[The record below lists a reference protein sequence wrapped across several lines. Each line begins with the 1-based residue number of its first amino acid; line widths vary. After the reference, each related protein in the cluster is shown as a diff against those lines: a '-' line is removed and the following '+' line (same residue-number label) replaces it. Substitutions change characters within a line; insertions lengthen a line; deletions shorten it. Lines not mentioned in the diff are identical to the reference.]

1 MARFFALNKKKEK
14 EKKEKEKDNTESADA
29 EENVIESS
37 SSYLT
42 GNEEALD
49 PKYGDLPTANT
60 ASDDVSTTFDSSIQS
75 SSIFS
80 RSRLTSGTGASSSI
94 ATSGMRSHSSGN
106 SGSKNTKNLQG
117 FVDVGK
123 PLRAVSFLNPVK
135 EEESQDEQKASD
147 VSPLAPTT
155 LATSGGVRE
164 NTFSSRRAIT
174 LDNVHK
180 SLSELE
186 DNLVDIMD
194 DIHQDVISISRAVI
208 EAIEYFKEFLPT
220 IKDRI
225 PYRISVEKS
234 SALRKINK
242 IVLHFLDNLL
252 VSDAFSNS
260 RSILLRRFYFFLKK
274 LNLITDDDFILESG
288 VLPCLSVF
296 CIDGHCNLPS
306 MDKLDL
312 ILNELAKMD
321 SSIISDQEGAFIAPI
336 LRGITPKSSILTI
349 MFGLPNLQHEHYEMI
364 KVLYS
369 LFPDVHLYC
378 VKDYIKKAA
387 SAVESIPSH
396 TEPDVGP
403 MAPVKFQFSPPYAV
417 SENPLELPISMSLS
431 TETSTKVT
439 GTLGGYLFPQ
449 TGIDTKFS
457 QFANCSFA
465 ITCAHVVLSEKQDY
479 PNVSVPSNVLQ
490 TSYKKV
496 LAKESDRYPDDSV
509 EKTAFLEEVQRIDQN
524 LKWQK
529 SNKFG
534 RVVWGER
541 AIVDHRL
548 SDFAIIKV
556 NSSFKCQN
564 TLGNESNSLPDPTLR
579 FQNLH
584 VKRKIFKMKPGMK
597 VFKIGASTRYTSGQ
611 LNSTKLVYWADGKL
625 QSSEFVVASPT
636 PLFAS
641 AGDSGAWILTKL
653 EDRPG
658 LGIVGMLHSYD
669 GEQRQFGL
677 FTPIGDILERL
688 HAVTKIQWDIDPQVD
703 G

>member
-1 MARFFALNKKKEK
+1 MVRFFGLNKKKNEEK
-14 EKKEKEKDNTESADA
+14 ENTDLPADNEQNAA
-29 EENVIESS
+29 ETSS
-37 SSYLT
+37 SNVS
-42 GNEEALD
+42 GNEERID
-49 PKYGDLPTANT
+49 PNSHDANPEN
-60 ASDDVSTTFDSSIQS
+60 ANNDDASTTFGSSIQS

-80 RSRLTSGTGASSSI
+80 RGRMTYGTGASSSM
-94 ATSGMRSHSSGN
+94 ATSEMRSHSSGH
-106 SGSKNTKNLQG
+106 SGSKNSKNLQG
-117 FVDVGK
+117 FKDVGK

-135 EEESQDEQKASD
+135 EEESQDTQNTLD
-147 VSPLAPTT
+147 VSSSTSST
-155 LATSGGVRE
+155 LATSGNARE
-164 NTFSSRRAIT
+164 NSFTSRRSIT
-174 LDNVHK
+174 LEYIHK

-186 DNLVDIMD
+186 ENLVDIMD
-194 DIHQDVISISRAVI
+194 DIHQDVISISKAVI

-220 IKDRI
+220 TRDRI
-225 PYRISVEKS
+225 PYRISLEKS
-234 SALRKINK
+234 SSLRKINK

-274 LNLITDDDFILESG
+274 LNLITDDDLISESG

-296 CIDGHCNLPS
+296 CIGSHCNLPS
-306 MDKLDL
+306 MDKLGM
-312 ILNELAKMD
+312 ILDELTKMD

-369 LFPDVHLYC
+369 LFPDVHMYC

-387 SAVESIPSH
+387 SAVGSIPSH
-396 TEPDVGP
+396 TAATIDTI
-403 MAPVKFQFSPPYAV
+403 APTKFQFSPPYAV

-431 TETSTKVT
+431 TETSAKIT

-449 TGIDTKFS
+449 TGSDKKFS
-457 QFANCSFA
+457 QFASCSFA

-479 PNVSVPSNVLQ
+479 PNVMVPSNVLQ

-496 LAKESDRYPDDSV
+496 LTKESDRYPDGSV

-524 LKWQK
+524 LNWQK

-534 RVVWGER
+534 QVVWGER

-564 TLGNESNSLPDPTLR
+564 TLGNGLKSFPDPTLR

-597 VFKIGASTRYTSGQ
+597 VFKIGASTGYTSGE

-653 EDRPG
+653 EDRLG
-658 LGIVGMLHSYD
+658 LGLVGMLHSYD

-688 HAVTKIQWDIDPQVD
+688 HAVTKIQWDIDPQLD

>member
-1 MARFFALNKKKEK
+1 MVRFFGLNKKKD
-14 EKKEKEKDNTESADA
+14 KEKDNNDLPADNEQSTTESLSDNAP
-29 EENVIESS
+29 E
-37 SSYLT
+37 
-42 GNEEALD
+42 NEEPLV
-49 PKYGDLPTANT
+49 PK
-60 ASDDVSTTFDSSIQS
+60 SDDGTLSNADNDDAFTTLNSSIQS

-80 RSRLTSGTGASSSI
+80 RGRITYGTGASSSM

-106 SGSKNTKNLQG
+106 SGSRNTKNLQG

-147 VSPLAPTT
+147 VSSSASSGLA
-155 LATSGGVRE
+155 ASGSVRE
-164 NTFSSRRAIT
+164 NTFSSRRTIT
-174 LDNVHK
+174 LEYVHR
-180 SLSELE
+180 SLSELG

-208 EAIEYFKEFLPT
+208 EAVEYFKEFLPT
-220 IKDRI
+220 VRDRI

-234 SALRKINK
+234 PVLRKINK

-274 LNLITDDDFILESG
+274 LNLITDDDLTSESG

-306 MDKLDL
+306 MDKLDM
-312 ILNELAKMD
+312 ILNELTRMD
-321 SSIISDQEGAFIAPI
+321 SSMISDQEGAFIAPI
-336 LRGITPKSSILTI
+336 LRGITPKSSILAI
-349 MFGLPNLQHEHYEMI
+349 MFGLPNLEHEHYEMI

-369 LFPDVHLYC
+369 LFPDVHMYC
-378 VKDYIKKAA
+378 VKNYIKKAA
-387 SAVESIPSH
+387 SAVGISH
-396 TEPDVGP
+396 TEPTIGP
-403 MAPVKFQFSPPYAV
+403 VSPTKFQFSPPFTV
-417 SENPLELPISMSLS
+417 PENLLELPISMSLS
-431 TETSTKVT
+431 TETSTKIT
-439 GTLGGYLFPQ
+439 GTLGGYLFAQ
-449 TGIDTKFS
+449 TGNDSKFS
-457 QFANCSFA
+457 QFASCSFA

-479 PNVSVPSNVLQ
+479 PNVMVPSNVLQ

-496 LAKESDRYPDDSV
+496 LTKESDRYPDGSM

-529 SNKFG
+529 SKKFG
-534 RVVWGER
+534 QVVWGER
-541 AIVDHRL
+541 AIVDRRL

-564 TLGNESNSLPDPTLR
+564 TLGNELKSLPDPTLR

-597 VFKIGASTRYTSGQ
+597 VFKIGASTGYTSGQ

-625 QSSEFVVASPT
+625 QSSEFIVASPN

-658 LGIVGMLHSYD
+658 LGLVGMLHSYD